1 MNNLIEDRYMKY
13 EINIWLKDD
22 IEETCINLDD
32 CYDLEY
38 LKNINLK
45 IESDIKKISKKIN
58 ENNQTI
64 KLTTNGL
71 QQSMIDKNNK
81 YHNIIKSAKEKQSY
95 VVDIKN
101 NIYNNG

>member
-1 MNNLIEDRYMKY
+1 MNDLIEDRYLEY

-38 LKNINLK
+38 LKNINLT

-58 ENNQTI
+58 EKNQAI
-64 KLTTNGL
+64 ELTTNGL
-71 QQSMIDKNNK
+71 QQSMIDENNK
-81 YHNIIKSAKEKQSY
+81 YHNIIRSAKEKQSY

-101 NIYNNG
+101 NICNNG